1 LLQRGV
7 KLPQREDSQTVN
19 IVAEELGGKGVE
31 ILPGRKLV
39 GVVLEGGFEGQ
50 VWLHGIGVLVRWR

>member
-1 LLQRGV
+1 V